1 MQGSLDES
9 SRRGSLEIVAQ
20 LLDASCHGVRKTE
33 LISRCN
39 LSFLQ
44 FKKYLELTLKAN
56 LIKLENEEPYVLLKL
71 SDKGKEF
78 LKAYQHLK
86 TLLEQ

>member
-1 MQGSLDES
+1 M
-9 SRRGSLEIVAQ
+9 EIVAD

-39 LSFLQ
+39 LSFPQ
-44 FKKYLELTLKAN
+44 FKKYLQLALKAN
-56 LIKLENEEPYVLLKL
+56 LITLENAESCILLKL

-86 TLLEQ
+86 TLLEH

>member
-1 MQGSLDES
+1 MRDLLDGS
-9 SRRGSLEIVAQ
+9 SRRGSLEIVAE
-20 LLDASCHGVRKTE
+20 LLDASCYGVRKTE
-33 LISRCN
+33 LISKCN
-39 LSFLQ
+39 LSFPQ
-44 FKKYLELTLKAN
+44 FKKYLEFALKAK
-56 LIKLENEEPYVLLKL
+56 LIKLENDEPYVVLKM